1 VQTKIT
7 LIENGK
13 GFLFLI
19 PCPSFPLSLCPSEQ
33 GCEAAQFC
41 NEDRIKISAETVQ
54 SSLTITKDAAS
65 QSTRHRITPSVVRN
79 RTFAILKAGAYHQ
92 LHEWILL
99 LPVLF
104 AAHRGPGNLL
114 NPV

>member
-1 VQTKIT
+1 MHQT
-7 LIENGK
+7 
-13 GFLFLI
+13 
-19 PCPSFPLSLCPSEQ
+19 LCKH
-33 GCEAAQFC
+33 ALRIAQFQ
-41 NEDRIKISAETVQ
+41 NKDRIKISAETVQ